1 MKPEYVELQDT
12 YNKEGYLIK
21 RSANGV
27 PLFIPKQDAPQVQII
42 NSDTEWVMQTTFM
55 SKEEFKNRFPSLPL

>member
-1 MKPEYVELQDT
+1 
-12 YNKEGYLIK
+12 
-21 RSANGV
+21 V

-42 NSDTEWVMQTTFM
+42 NSDTEWVMQNTFM